1 MKTQGHFY
9 PKLCMKSNCETQDKM
24 GKELLSLQD
33 HSTSIPETKV
43 MVAEKVEK
51 YFYILLLKRWTDRGL
66 RQMDEWN
73 KEVGRSVQNLNKEVR
88 KLN

>member
-9 PKLCMKSNCETQDKM
+9 PKMCMKSNSKTQDKM
-24 GKELLSLQD
+24 GEELLSLQD
-33 HSTSIPETKV
+33 HSTSVPETKV

-73 KEVGRSVQNLNKEVR
+73 KEVGRSGQNLNKEVR